1 MTEPNDKPEYRRKGG
16 LLRAVRKRRLKYIT
30 ILPSLI
36 TLMNGTCGF
45 AAVVFAAQAGR
56 ADIISADI
64 YSKPFPY
71 FTAACYMIF
80 FAMFADMLDGRIARI
95 SKSTSSFGGQLD
107 SMCDVASFGMAP
119 AFLMLK
125 FMENKINFNPAFNVF
140 VYRFFWLAAAIYL
153 GCAAIRLARFNVEN
167 EDDESSHNSFL
178 GLPTPASAGVIASLV
193 ILNQYLMRN
202 PESSQTLLSIAV
214 HHTIV
219 AMLPFITIGLAALMI
234 SRLRYPHLVN
244 LYLRGQKPFSSFLW
258 MTAVIFLIIFSFEIA
273 SAVIFSAFAASGFV
287 KWLYCRFVAHKHL
300 AAEVE
305 SPSVTTSH

>member
-1 MTEPNDKPEYRRKGG
+1 MTEMDDKSEHRKGG

-56 ADIISADI
+56 ADIIGIDL

-80 FAMFADMLDGRIARI
+80 LAMFADMLDGRIARI

-107 SMCDVASFGMAP
+107 SMCDVISFGVAP

-140 VYRFFWLAAAIYL
+140 VYRFFWLAGAIYL

-178 GLPTPASAGVIASLV
+178 GLPTPASAGVIASLI
-193 ILNQYLMRN
+193 ILNQYLTRN
-202 PESSQTLLSIAV
+202 PGNGQTLFIAAV
-214 HHTIV
+214 HYTIV
-219 AMLPFITIGLAALMI
+219 AALPFVTIGVAVLMI

-244 LYLRGQKPFSSFLW
+244 LYLRGQKPFSSLLW
-258 MTAVIFLIIFSFEIA
+258 MIAVIFLIIFSFEIA

-287 KWLYCRFVAHKHL
+287 KWLYCRFISHKHL
-300 AAEVE
+300 AAETE
-305 SPSVTTSH
+305 PPPIIISQ